1 MKRLSRL
8 LHHRGSDEGVALIT
22 VMLVVLIIT
31 GLTATA
37 AAVSIDNR
45 RNANS
50 DRISGSAL
58 GAADAG
64 IARAIEYIR
73 GSSIG
78 ALTCPEAAQ
87 ATCTNQPAGW
97 ASPSSPQQIP
107 LSTNGCTSTSFSN
120 CATVY
125 ITAVTPFNPPAVTSG
140 TYAIH
145 SLGKYGSNPGSR
157 DVVVEVSVTPDT
169 FPIGVFGQ
177 TVSGN
182 GGTQIFTESLFTTG
196 CVSSLDDSDNIH
208 GHGTSFSGI
217 DAFWDQPASAHSTV
231 GLSTGNHSACPS
243 NDSNRVPPGPGSPS
257 NGPSASNCPNNTV
270 LNADQSPTGGLV
282 SATVGSACY
291 HQYQRNDGTWYPD
304 GTCPSGAT
312 SPNASGLCDTT
323 AFSVTDLQRYGY
335 RPRGLSDAQ
344 YAALK
349 ARAQASGTYNIST
362 GSIASALTA
371 AQTAGISNPVL
382 YWDNGDVSIK
392 ANDFPT
398 SFQTAPVGDAGA
410 CASNLPIVT
419 IVVEHHSVTFQGGN
433 NQWID
438 AAFFVPDGSFQGH
451 GGYNVYGTLF
461 SNNLDLGSSQT
472 WQLDNCWVQDFPG
485 AVLQV
490 TVKSFRENDLAD
502 LQ

>member
-1 MKRLSRL
+1 MTRLSRL
-8 LHHRGSDEGVALIT
+8 IHNRGLDEGVALTT
-22 VMLVVLIIT
+22 VMLVVLVIT

-50 DRISGSAL
+50 DRIAGSAL
-58 GAADAG
+58 GVADAG
-64 IARAIEYIR
+64 IARGIEYIR
-73 GSSIG
+73 GNSIG
-78 ALTCPEAAQ
+78 AITCPETAQ
-87 ATCTNQPAGW
+87 ATCTTQPAGW

-107 LSTNGCTSTSFSN
+107 LSANGCTSTSFRN
-120 CATVY
+120 CASVY

-145 SLGKYGSNPGSR
+145 SLGKYGSNPGAR

-196 CVSSLDDSDNIH
+196 CVSSLDNTGNIH
-208 GHGTSFSGI
+208 GHGTSFQGI
-217 DAFWDQPASAHSTV
+217 DAFWDQPAAAHSTY

-243 NDSNRVPPGPGSPS
+243 GDSSRVPPGPGSPT
-257 NGPSASNCPNNTV
+257 NAPSASNCPNNTN
-270 LNADQSPTGGLV
+270 LNADQSPTGGPV
-282 SATVGSACY
+282 SATVGAACY

-304 GTCPSGAT
+304 GTCPSGVV
-312 SPNASGLCDTT
+312 SPYASGLCDTT
-323 AFSVTDLQRYGY
+323 AFTVTDLQRYGY

-349 ARAQASGTYNIST
+349 ARAQAMGTYDIST
-362 GSIASALTA
+362 GSIGSALTA
-371 AQTAGISNPVL
+371 AQAAGISNPVL
-382 YWDNGDVSIK
+382 YWDNTDVSIK
-392 ANDFPT
+392 ASDFPS
-398 SFQTAPVGDAGA
+398 SFLTAPADDSGS

-438 AAFFVPDGSFQGH
+438 AAFFVPDGNFQGH

-472 WQLDNCWVQDFPG
+472 WKLDNCWVQDFPG

-490 TVKSFRENDLAD
+490 TVQSFRENDLAD